1 MVDTKTIGGNGV
13 RGVTFMGGRC
23 VDLAKFAGIGVVV
36 DRNFGE
42 I

>member
-13 RGVTFMGGRC
+13 RGVTFTGGRC
-23 VDLAKFAGIGVVV
+23 VDLAKFGIGVVV